1 MGEMKKAMK
10 MSMTEDENADTSNN
24 KQSEDGSGD
33 VDMSD
38 ATNPNKSDVREQL
51 KDAGLNDDELDLL
64 EQIKKAKG
72 ITVSLKMDDF
82 VGLTKEQN
90 LVKQKL
96 DKERRRRDGI
106 KAAQEAERK
115 RKAYEL
121 KMVAGRKKR
130 EKAEAA
136 RRKKAIQKKIA

>member
-1 MGEMKKAMK
+1 MGE
-10 MSMTEDENADTSNN
+10 TDEN
-24 KQSEDGSGD
+24 EDGSNKMKADEKEEDGD
-33 VDMSD
+33 VAMSD
-38 ATNPNKSDVREQL
+38 NATKSPKKSEEEMREKL
-51 KDAGLNDDELDLL
+51 KDAGLSQEDLDLI

-82 VGLTKEQN
+82 VGLSKEEKVAKFKSIQN
-90 LVKQKL
+90 QYRKEKKQHLVKQKL
-96 DKERRRRDGI
+96 EKERRRRDGI

-130 EKAEAA
+130 
-136 RRKKAIQKKIA
+136 

>member
-1 MGEMKKAMK
+1 MG
-10 MSMTEDENADTSNN
+10 TSNGKKKEEN
-24 KQSEDGSGD
+24 ENGD

-38 ATNPNKSDVREQL
+38 KTSKKEDNVRDQL

-82 VGLTKEQN
+82 VGLTKEEKVAKFKNIQNQYRKEKKQN

-96 DKERRRRDGI
+96 EKERRRRDGI

-136 RRKKAIQKKIA
+136 RRKK